1 MDSGVIV
8 VRLVNAVNKQYNV
21 ILNVKKDIEELTQQT
36 KKIKEVLDLY
46 GHNDSKILT
55 IDVIK
60 GEVI

>member
-21 ILNVKKDIEELTQQT
+21 ILNVKKNIEELTQEKT
-36 KKIKEVLDLY
+36 REVLDLY

-55 IDVIK
+55 IDAIK

>member
-21 ILNVKKDIEELTQQT
+21 ILNVKKDIEELTQEKT
-36 KKIKEVLDLY
+36 REVLDLY
-46 GHNDSKILT
+46 GHNDSKILN

>member
-21 ILNVKKDIEELTQQT
+21 ILNVKKNIEELTQEKT
-36 KKIKEVLDLY
+36 REALDLY

>member
-21 ILNVKKDIEELTQQT
+21 ILDVKKDIEELTQE
-36 KKIKEVLDLY
+36 KIREALDLY

>member
-21 ILNVKKDIEELTQQT
+21 ILNVKKNIEELTQEKT
-36 KKIKEVLDLY
+36 REVLNLY

>member
-21 ILNVKKDIEELTQQT
+21 ILNVKKNIEELTQEKT
-36 KKIKEVLDLY
+36 REVLDLY

>member
-21 ILNVKKDIEELTQQT
+21 ILNVKKDIEELTQEKT
-36 KKIKEVLDLY
+36 REVLDLY